1 MSIFIYELYDIN
13 IGKVRASAAST
24 TDPSTVLDQPQAA
37 APKPSRPTAAD
48 ILGLNRQQRNAEQA
62 GVAGQ
67 QKISIEMEVDQY
79 LSDSNPGTGVLEFW
93 QVV

>member
-13 IGKVRASAAST
+13 IGKVRASAA

-48 ILGLNRQQRNAEQA
+48 ILGLNRQQRNAEQ
-62 GVAGQ
+62 VAGQ